1 MVKTEGVPSGH
12 GVIILTPGAF
22 GALLVGMTRLFKV
35 ENHRRLNECLRD
47 YLTEDVYLIINITSY
62 TLISLALYSLL

>member
-35 ENHRRLNECLRD
+35 ENHRRLNECLTD
-47 YLTEDVYLIINITSY
+47 YLTGFYLIINITSY